1 MSTQPDVAQ
10 KNATGA
16 TQLTFLERLRKRR
29 RKKVKRYGKLFIRGV
44 AGFLGRQ
51 GLIDDAPIIDKAL
64 FPSLKPLEDKWQTV
78 RTELDE
84 ILEHREAVPLFQEV
98 SPDQKKISIGDNWR
112 TFILFGFGGK
122 SVKNCR
128 QAPETA
134 KLLEAVPNLQSAWFS
149 IISPGYHIPPHR
161 GVTKGI
167 IRCHLGLI
175 VPKEAEKCYMRV
187 DDQICVWREGEAFVF
202 DDTYEHEV
210 RNDTDEERVV
220 LILDFDRPM
229 RLAGRLLNK
238 TFIALLKFTAYYQE
252 PKKAMRTYED
262 QFEAAVR
269 RANENMEKL
278 SEDA

>member
-1 MSTQPDVAQ
+1 MSPPPNAVQQD
-10 KNATGA
+10 ATGRD
-16 TQLTFLERLRKRR
+16 QLSVWERLRKRR
-29 RKKVKRYGKLFIRGV
+29 RKKVKRYGKLFIRRMASYMG
-44 AGFLGRQ
+44 GQ
-51 GLIDDAPIIDKAL
+51 SLIDDTPIIDKTL
-64 FPSLKPLEDKWQTV
+64 FPPIKTLEDNWGAV
-78 RTELDE
+78 RAELDG
-84 ILEHREAVPLFQEV
+84 ILKHREAVPLFQEV

-122 SVKNCR
+122 SEKNCR

-134 KLLEAVPNLQSAWFS
+134 RMLETVPNLQSAWFS

-175 VPKEAEKCYMRV
+175 VPKDAENCYMRV
-187 DDQICVWREGEAFVF
+187 DDQIKVWKEGEAFVF

-210 RNDTDEERVV
+210 RNDTEEDRVV

-229 RLAGRLLNK
+229 RLGGRLFNR
-238 TFIALLKFTAYYQE
+238 TFISLLKLTAYYQE
-252 PKKAMRTYED
+252 PKKAMRSYED

-269 RANENMEKL
+269 RANDNIEKL
-278 SEDA
+278 SDED